1 MRNNRFI
8 NVSNQQSGV
17 FMSDEQQSAV
27 EESAAASAVDSGDSK
42 ADATAIMVIFS
53 AAVLFCV
60 FYISGW
66 SFDL

>member
-1 MRNNRFI
+1 
-8 NVSNQQSGV
+8 
-17 FMSDEQQSAV
+17 MSDEQQSAV

>member
-1 MRNNRFI
+1 
-8 NVSNQQSGV
+8 
-17 FMSDEQQSAV
+17 MSDEQQNAV
-27 EESAAASAVDSGDSK
+27 EESATVAASATDNGDGR
-42 ADATAIMVIFS
+42 ADAKAIFVIFT

>member
-1 MRNNRFI
+1 
-8 NVSNQQSGV
+8 
-17 FMSDEQQSAV
+17 MSDEQHNAV
-27 EESAAASAVDSGDSK
+27 EESASASVTDNSYSK
-42 ADATAIMVIFS
+42 ADAKAIFVIFT